1 MEINN
6 LFDKSD
12 ILINKLYTTYN
23 LYQIEIN
30 KENPAFE
37 PLKTVQARILNI
49 SLRKIFKDLMIF
61 PLCIITF
68 PGTNYSNNKAMATCD
83 VYNCCGRKCKL
94 KANSVIAKN

>member
-1 MEINN
+1 MEINY

-23 LYQIEIN
+23 LYQIEIHKKN
-30 KENPAFE
+30 RTYE
-37 PLKTVQARILNI
+37 PLKTVLVRI
-49 SLRKIFKDLMIF
+49 LRKIFKDLLIMIF

-68 PGTNYSNNKAMATCD
+68 PGTNYNNNKAMAICD

-94 KANSVIAKN
+94 KAN